1 MEYFHRFRLNMIEE
15 VERQRLIITNLKNE
29 LNYNELEFKKEIIKL
44 EGKINIILINKYKQ

>member
-1 MEYFHRFRLNMIEE
+1 MIEE

-44 EGKINIILINKYKQ
+44 KDKNNIILINKYKQ

>member
-1 MEYFHRFRLNMIEE
+1 MIEE